1 MKKNL
6 WKMIIVLVALTF
18 AVSACGPGTTP
29 ESESASEPTVEV
41 QEEEEA
47 DAGEVE
53 DEGVGESEET
63 TDELNVCFVN
73 NTTINDQGWSYS
85 HNQGRLYLENNLDGV
100 TTSYVDEVYDTGG
113 VDSAKVFQDLVT
125 QGCEVI
131 FGTSFGYNDAVADVA
146 EKNPDVKFFN
156 YDQFKLAENIASY
169 RLKAD
174 EGMYLTGI
182 LAGMATEEGVIG
194 VVGTFPIPQLIREIN
209 GFAMGVKSVNPEATI
224 KVVWLNSWYDPAAS
238 KEAAE
243 GLINA
248 GADVIQQF
256 TTSAAAVQAA
266 EKKGVLAL
274 GYQVDQSEFAPE
286 YLMTSMLYHWGP
298 VYAELTEMVK
308 DGEWE
313 SGEYWYGLTEEA
325 VGLGPFG
332 PKVTDEMKA
341 NVEEAKAQIVS
352 GELEVFEGPIKDQS
366 GEVRVP
372 EGETLTLDELL
383 EIDWLVEGIEGS
395 GSD

>member
-1 MKKNL
+1 MQKKI
-6 WKMIIVLVALTF
+6 WKILILLVALTF
-18 AVSACGPGTTP
+18 VISACGP
-29 ESESASEPTVEV
+29 EPTSEAEEGTAPTAEV
-41 QEEEEA
+41 QEEGEEEA
-47 DAGEVE
+47 GTGEDAEGME
-53 DEGVGESEET
+53 D
-63 TDELNVCFVN
+63 LKVCFVN

-85 HNQGRLYLENNLDGV
+85 HNQGRLYLEENMEGI

-113 VDSAKVFQDLVT
+113 VDAAKVFQDLVT

-131 FGTSFGYNDAVADVA
+131 FGTSFGYNDAVAEVA
-146 EKNPDVKFFN
+146 EKNPEVKFLN

-174 EGMYLTGI
+174 EGLYLTGI
-182 LAGMATEEGVIG
+182 LAGMATEEDLIG
-194 VVGTFPIPQLIREIN
+194 VVGTFPIPQLVREIN
-209 GFAMGVKSVNPEATI
+209 GFAMGVKSVNPDATI
-224 KVVWLNSWYDPAAS
+224 KVVWLNSWYDPARS

-266 EKKGVLAL
+266 EEAEILAL

-286 YLMTSMLYHWGP
+286 YLLTSMLYHWGP
-298 VYAELTEMVK
+298 VYEDLTMMIKE
-308 DGEWE
+308 GNWE
-313 SGEYWYGLTEEA
+313 SGQYWYGLAEEA
-325 VGLGPFG
+325 VGIGPYG
-332 PKVTDEMKA
+332 PQVTDEMKA

-383 EIDWLVEGIEGS
+383 EIDWFVEGIEGTVS
-395 GSD
+395 ESE

>member
-1 MKKNL
+1 MKKKL
-6 WKMIIVLVALTF
+6 WKMLIVLVALTF
-18 AVSACGPGTTP
+18 VITACGPGAP
-29 ESESASEPTVEV
+29 AEGEQAEEPSTEV
-41 QEEEEA
+41 TEVEEEA
-47 DAGEVE
+47 AEE
-53 DEGVGESEET
+53 EAAAEEESAA
-63 TDELNVCFVN
+63 ELKVCFVN

-85 HNQGRLYLENNLDGV
+85 HNQGRLYLEENLEGV

-113 VDSAKVFQDLVT
+113 VDAAKVYQDLVT

-131 FGTSFGYNDAVADVA
+131 FGTSFGYNDAIAEVA
-146 EKNPDVKFFN
+146 EKNPEVMFLN

-174 EGMYLTGI
+174 EGLYLTGI
-182 LAGMATEEGVIG
+182 LAGMATEDDLIG

-209 GFAMGVKSVNPEATI
+209 GFALGVQAVNPDATI
-224 KVVWLNSWYDPAAS
+224 KVVWLNSWYDPARA

-266 EKKGVLAL
+266 EEKGVLAL

-298 VYAELTEMVK
+298 VYVELTEMIQN
-308 DGEWE
+308 GNWE
-313 SGEYWYGLTEEA
+313 SGEYWYGLAEEA
-325 VGLGPFG
+325 VGIGPYG
-332 PKVTDEMKA
+332 PRVTEEMKA
-341 NVEEAKAQIVS
+341 NVEEAQAEIIS
-352 GELEVFEGPIKDQS
+352 GELEIFEGPIRDQS
-366 GEVRVP
+366 GEIRVP
-372 EGETLTLDELL
+372 EGEALTLDELL
-383 EIDWLVEGIEGS
+383 EMDWLVAGIEGTVS
-395 GSD
+395 E